1 MKKYFIFINLLVLL
15 IVSCEKSEDNNQNT
29 SIPTITILY
38 PENNSEITCE
48 DCTIKII
55 SILENKE
62 LIDLAHILVDD
73 NIIASGLSDTLI
85 AYHKPPSG
93 INQTM
98 NIEAR
103 IINFLE
109 DDNVE
114 VVDSYNNTIN
124 INTVNT
130 DPLISNPV
138 FMNINNQFNMMRF
151 PVTNREFIHFLNSN
165 EYLEVELVEVIWGDE
180 NGNNYGDP
188 ALCHDRDAGDQYE
201 PTECLVYDD

>member
-1 MKKYFIFINLLVLL
+1 MKKYFIFINFLFLL

-48 DCTIKII
+48 DCTIEII

-114 VVDSYNNTIN
+114 VVDSYNNTITW
-124 INTVNT
+124 IIR
-130 DPLISNPV
+130 LI
-138 FMNINNQFNMMRF
+138 FFIF
-151 PVTNREFIHFLNSN
+151 PFSTS
-165 EYLEVELVEVIWGDE
+165 
-180 NGNNYGDP
+180 
-188 ALCHDRDAGDQYE
+188 
-201 PTECLVYDD
+201 

>member
-1 MKKYFIFINLLVLL
+1 MTAKDGELKKVKEID
-15 IVSCEKSEDNNQNT
+15 KQ
-29 SIPTITILY
+29 TIKAILFRRI

-48 DCTIKII
+48 DCTIEIV

-138 FMNINNQFNMMRF
+138 FMNINN
-151 PVTNREFIHFLNSN
+151 
-165 EYLEVELVEVIWGDE
+165 
-180 NGNNYGDP
+180 
-188 ALCHDRDAGDQYE
+188 
-201 PTECLVYDD
+201 